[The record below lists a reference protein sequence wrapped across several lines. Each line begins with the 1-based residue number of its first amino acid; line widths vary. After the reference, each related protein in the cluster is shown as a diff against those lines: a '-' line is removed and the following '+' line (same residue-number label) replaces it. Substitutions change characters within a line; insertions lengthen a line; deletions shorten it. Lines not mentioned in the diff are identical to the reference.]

1 MYYLSKFLLSVLKAI
16 VSSILVTLI
25 GFVLT
30 VSLITKQFPPSWT
43 KIQAISQNV
52 QRLVSQSSRV
62 LNSDQN
68 KITQMIEKLE
78 SASGYNDPAL
88 EDIKSI
94 QKYHQD
100 QARLSQELTGEMTF
114 ASTPPPAEAG
124 HSRVVHS
131 RVVQIEESEKN
142 ELKARIKNLEELVR
156 RMQIEMQQLH
166 QKMK

>member
-124 HSRVVHS
+124 HSRVV
-131 RVVQIEESEKN
+131 QIEESEKN